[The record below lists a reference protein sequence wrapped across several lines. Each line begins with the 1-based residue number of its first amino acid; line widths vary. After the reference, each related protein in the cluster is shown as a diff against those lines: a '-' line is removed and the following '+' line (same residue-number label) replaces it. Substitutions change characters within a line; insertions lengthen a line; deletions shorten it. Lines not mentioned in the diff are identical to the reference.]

1 MKLVLINNL
10 YMENQGSA
18 APKAGGNKIAW
29 FVALVVLIGVVVAL
43 NNVGKKD
50 EELAS
55 EEGVTATTE
64 ATIVDEENIALN
76 DSKLVVS
83 TDADMA
89 LPYTAAYTK
98 YAGRRI
104 EFNSKCQVSLAKT
117 EFKDGTKVMLD
128 NRGSASQ
135 RIAVGDQAFMIPAY
149 NFAFLTLT
157 AEKLPMTYSVDCGTA
172 AGVASITVTR

>member
-1 MKLVLINNL
+1 MKLALINNL
-10 YMENQGSA
+10 YMENPVSA
-18 APKAGGNKIAW
+18 APKVGGNKIAW
-29 FVALVVLIGVVVAL
+29 FVALIVLIGVIVAL
-43 NNVGKKD
+43 NNVGEKD
-50 EELAS
+50 AKSSLEEEVS
-55 EEGVTATTE
+55 EKTE
-64 ATIVDEENIALN
+64 EVAGEKEVVALN
-76 DSKLVVS
+76 DSKVVVS

-104 EFNSKCQVSLAKT
+104 EFSSKCQVSPVKA

-128 NRGSASQ
+128 NRGSVSR
-135 RIAVGDQAFMIPAY
+135 RIAVGDQAFVIPAY

-172 AGVASITVTR
+172 AGVASVTVTK